1 MKTVL
6 LLVPSLAIGGQ
17 ERIAIN
23 TALCLKDKYNVK
35 LVVFQKADVE
45 YDYPCEVIN
54 LDVPAKNGFFSKL
67 VNQCKRISKL
77 AKLRNEYKADIV
89 ISFGQTANITN
100 VGSSLFSCGKSISAI
115 HGFAEVKKSFALNLI
130 LQRSTKVICIAKA
143 MQSGVLKLYPKAK
156 NTVVIENGYEV
167 EQVIARANESVDFDI
182 NGPVIMAMGRLDVV
196 KGFDRLIKAFALAK
210 ANCQSLSL
218 AILGKGDLE
227 QELVDLAKTEGVL
240 DSVHFLGY
248 HKNPYAYLKRADM
261 FVLSSRNEGFPNAL
275 IEALACGKPIVALD
289 CESGPREILSKEY
302 SDNAIEGIVE
312 EEYGVLVENASS
324 EEEIVNLLS
333 SAIQGVV
340 GNEELKSRY
349 AARGLSRSKQFNNDT
364 YCNKIVEL
372 IESI

>member
-1 MKTVL
+1 MKNIL
-6 LLVPSLAIGGQ
+6 LVVPSLGIGGQ

-67 VNQCKRISKL
+67 INQVKRIFKL
-77 AKLRNEYKADIV
+77 AKIRNEFKADIV

-100 VGSSLFSCGKSISAI
+100 AGAGMFSCGKTISAI
-115 HGFAEVKKSFALNLI
+115 HGFAEVNKSFALDFI
-130 LQRSTKVICIAKA
+130 LKRSAKVICIAKA

-167 EQVIARANESVDFDI
+167 EQVVERAADDVDFDI
-182 NGPVIMAMGRLDVV
+182 NGPVIMAMGRLDAV
-196 KGFDRLIKAFALAK
+196 KGFDRLTKAFALAK
-210 ANCQSLSL
+210 KNYQSLNL

-227 QELVDLAKTEGVL
+227 QELVDLAKNEGVL

-248 HKNPYAYLKRADM
+248 HKNPYAYLKRADV

-275 IEALACGKPIVALD
+275 IEALACEKPIVALD
-289 CESGPREILSKEY
+289 CDSGPREILSKEF
-302 SDNAIEGIVE
+302 SDNAILGIVE
-312 EEYGVLVENASS
+312 EEYGVLVENAPT

-333 SAIQGVV
+333 NAILRVITNGD
-340 GNEELKSRY
+340 LKQKYVS
-349 AARGLSRSKQFNNDT
+349 RGLSRAKQFDNTT
-364 YCNKIVEL
+364 YYKKIVEI
-372 IESI
+372 IESV